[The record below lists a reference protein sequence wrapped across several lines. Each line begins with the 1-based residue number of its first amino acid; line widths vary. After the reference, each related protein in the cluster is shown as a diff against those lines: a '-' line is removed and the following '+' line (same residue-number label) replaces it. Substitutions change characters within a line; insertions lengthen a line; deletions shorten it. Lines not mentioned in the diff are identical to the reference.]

1 MSLLVLGLLL
11 HVLVARICLWYSYVL
26 KVVFLCRHLK
36 MLRIRGGGKADD
48 AAIPSSSSRT
58 PNVDGSNS
66 NGGDGEDSGEMPMM
80 DRAFLKAMRF
90 SDLMGDTLIKGGE
103 KGTVVK
109 TKEAIKGKHVA
120 LFFCSKK
127 IEDQLIKQLK
137 SESKR
142 PTTIVNSALKVAK
155 DAGNDVE
162 VSYFFHFSLTLFLDR
177 FFGVIVIHWSFHYD

>member
-1 MSLLVLGLLL
+1 
-11 HVLVARICLWYSYVL
+11 
-26 KVVFLCRHLK
+26 
-36 MLRIRGGGKADD
+36 MLRIRGGGKDND
-48 AAIPSSSSRT
+48 TAIPSLSSRMS
-58 PNVDGSNS
+58 NVD
-66 NGGDGEDSGEMPMM
+66 DGEDSGEMPMM

-109 TKEAIKGKHVA
+109 TKEAIKGKHIA

-137 SESKR
+137 AESKR
-142 PTTIVNSALKVAK
+142 PATIVNSALKMAK

-162 VSYFFHFSLTLFLDR
+162 VSFFFHRSNSSSGT
-177 FFGVIVIHWSFHYD
+177 I